1 MNATSPVL
9 GLALALGVSAG
20 CTEIQPPNV
29 TPTSVTITKV
39 TAESAEIEASV
50 EATNPNKVELTA
62 NTVASKVTIG
72 GKPGVANAMV
82 TSSLV
87 LPALQKAPA
96 KIPLRI
102 VWVDKAALGALAE
115 AKTTAPYEVEGTVDF
130 VAAGGGKSVRT
141 VFVVKGTMSAEDLGR
156 AAGAATAP
164 PPAATASVA
173 PSGAPKASAS
183 GASSAKPR

>member
-1 MNATSPVL
+1 MNAHSTVL
-9 GLALALGVSAG
+9 ALALALGLGTG
-20 CTEIQPPNV
+20 CNEVQPPNV
-29 TPTSVTITKV
+29 TPTTVTITKV
-39 TAESAEIEASV
+39 TAEGAEIEASV

-102 VWVDKAALGALAE
+102 AWVDKAALGALAE

-141 VFVVKGTMSAEDLGR
+141 VFVVKGTMSAEDLAR
-156 AAGAATAP
+156 AAGASTAAP
-164 PPAATASVA
+164 PPPTASAA
-173 PSGAPKASAS
+173 PSSAPKASAS
-183 GASSAKPR
+183 ARPR